1 MTFNQGNPYTR
12 PARQMYVPL
21 DTEDRILVERH
32 YIPATVYRDLYN
44 IPRYV
49 PVAINNNHNHNHTHN
64 PYNIFEP
71 NRNTFF
77 SNLPYPTPSTIPTT
91 THTPKINSDKPKV
104 IVIEIEDKDLEKRV
118 ISNFAGFVDML

>member
-49 PVAINNNHNHNHTHN
+49 PPSINN
-64 PYNIFEP
+64 PYHQQQHQQQTQYFDPAHIFDNNI
-71 NRNTFF
+71 NSFF
-77 SNLPYPTPSTIPTT
+77 SNPIFTSTPINTPTS
-91 THTPKINSDKPKV
+91 KA
-104 IVIEIEDKDLEKRV
+104 
-118 ISNFAGFVDML
+118 SNTLNTRILRQILR